1 MPVRS
6 KAQWKKMYV
15 LFQQGKITRSELD
28 DFVNGVSYRKLP
40 AKKARQGS
48 PKKRRGKK

>member
-1 MPVRS
+1 MMPAKS

-28 DFVNGVSYRKLP
+28 DFVHGVSYRKLP
-40 AKKARQGS
+40 AKKARKGS
-48 PKKRRGKK
+48 HKGKR